1 MAVTNLVS
9 SPARL
14 NASSTARTF
23 ALPNGCVSKT
33 ILLYRFATKNL
44 AISARVKVNRFELI
58 CKLLPGAIGALGVFG
73 FAHLRS
79 LFEEIRQCTGVAGLA
94 HQRLPAASFGQAA
107 IASDDARDAEMTRFH
122 GRETK
127 IFIRVWWNHDPARA
141 FHVQRLGCFIDK
153 PSSTNAVN
161 SASFDL

>member
-1 MAVTNLVS
+1 MVVTNLVS
-9 SPARL
+9 SPTRP

-44 AISARVKVNRFELI
+44 AISAGVKVNRFELI
-58 CKLLPGAIGALGVFG
+58 CKLLPGAIGAIGVFG

-79 LFEEIRQCTGVAGLA
+79 LFEEIRQCAGIAGLA

-107 IASDDARDAEMTRFH
+107 IAGDDARDAEMPRFH
-122 GRETK
+122 GGQPE
-127 IFIRVWWNHDPARA
+127 IFICVRWNYD
-141 FHVQRLGCFIDK
+141 
-153 PSSTNAVN
+153 
-161 SASFDL
+161 